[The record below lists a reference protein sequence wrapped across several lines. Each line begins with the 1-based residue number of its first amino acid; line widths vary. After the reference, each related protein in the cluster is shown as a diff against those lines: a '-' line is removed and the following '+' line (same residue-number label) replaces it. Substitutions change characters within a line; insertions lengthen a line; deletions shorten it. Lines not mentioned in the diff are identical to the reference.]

1 MNINAFDHIFRR
13 CVQLYKRRGSS
24 RADSEYEYWIEWLKD
39 QLREFEKV
47 MNTRQKGMTSKRD
60 RVMALLNNHPEIKEA
75 LGY

>member
-13 CVQLYKRRGSS
+13 CAQLYKRRGTA

-47 MNTRQKGMTSKRD
+47 MNTRQKGMASTKR
-60 RVMALLNNHPEIKEA
+60 RVLALMDKHPEIKEA